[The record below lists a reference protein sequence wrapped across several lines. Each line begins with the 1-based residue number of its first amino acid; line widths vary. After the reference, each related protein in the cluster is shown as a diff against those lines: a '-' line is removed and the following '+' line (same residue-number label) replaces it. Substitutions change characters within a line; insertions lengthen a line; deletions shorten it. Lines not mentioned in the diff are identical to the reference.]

1 MIQPQEFLET
11 VEMIQKEK
19 LDVRTVTMEI
29 QDLVV
34 LLEGKSNQLPNEEI
48 NKFLIV
54 S

>member
-1 MIQPQEFLET
+1 VGNPFQIGIPLGFL
-11 VEMIQKEK
+11 IL
-19 LDVRTVTMEI
+19 LDMEI